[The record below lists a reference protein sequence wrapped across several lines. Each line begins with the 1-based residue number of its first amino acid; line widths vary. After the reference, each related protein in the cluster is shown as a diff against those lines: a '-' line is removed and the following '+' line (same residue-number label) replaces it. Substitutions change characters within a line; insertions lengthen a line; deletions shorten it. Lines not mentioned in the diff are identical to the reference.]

1 MKKFWK
7 IILIIIGTIFFIFII
22 SYEFNEKSGIY
33 SYTRSTKK
41 RNDLPP
47 EFL

>member
-1 MKKFWK
+1 MSISNLLNALKDNR
-7 IILIIIGTIFFIFII
+7 FII